1 MKPKILIYQKP
12 TCSKCR
18 ETLKLLRESG
28 QDFESINYYET
39 PFTAQD
45 LHGLLK
51 KLRLSARDLLRR
63 DESIVRTLGIRPEEV
78 ADAELI
84 ELMVQH
90 PDLIQRPIVVRGSKA
105 ILGRPPENVKT
116 LL

>member
-1 MKPKILIYQKP
+1 VQPKIIIYQKP

-18 ETLKLLRESG
+18 EALKLLRESG
-28 QDFESINYYET
+28 HDFESINYYET
-39 PFTAQD
+39 PFTISD

-63 DESIVRTLGIRPEEV
+63 NESIARTLGIRPEEV
-78 ADAELI
+78 TKAELV

-90 PDLIQRPIVVRGSKA
+90 PDLIQRPIVVRGRKA
-105 ILGRPPENVKT
+105 VLGRPPENVKT